1 MDLIYNDPMRRR
13 SFIFSMPLA
22 ALLAQDTEFPLLTP
36 DDLKKLIDSKTKFFF
51 LDVREPKELEEF
63 GTVDGFL
70 NIPLSQLEKRVT
82 EIPKDVRI
90 VSACQRGVRAKK
102 AAETL
107 ARNGYKQISLCAMMQ
122 YKEKGYPLI
131 YPKAEK

>member
-1 MDLIYNDPMRRR
+1 
-13 SFIFSMPLA
+13 MPFA
-22 ALLAQDTEFPLLTP
+22 ALFAQGSEFPLLTP
-36 DDLKKLIDSKTKFFF
+36 DELKKLIDEKTKFFF

-63 GTVDGFL
+63 GTVGGYV
-70 NIPLSQLEKRVT
+70 NIPLSQLEKRVG

-102 AAETL
+102 AAEIL
-107 ARNGYKQISLCAMMQ
+107 AKNGFKQISLCAMTQ
-122 YKEKGYPLI
+122 YREKGYPLI

>member
-1 MDLIYNDPMRRR
+1 MQRR
-13 SFIFSMPLA
+13 SFILSIPFA
-22 ALLAQDTEFPLLTP
+22 ALLAQDAEFPLLTP
-36 DDLKKLIDSKTKFFF
+36 DELKKLIDAKTKFVF

-63 GTVDGFL
+63 GTVDGYV
-70 NIPLSQLEKRVT
+70 NIPLSQLEKRVN
-82 EIPKDVRI
+82 EIPKDARI

-102 AAETL
+102 AAEIL
-107 ARNGYKQISLCAMMQ
+107 SKNGYKQISLCAMTQ

>member
-1 MDLIYNDPMRRR
+1 MRRR
-13 SFIFSMPLA
+13 SFILSIPFA
-22 ALLAQDTEFPLLTP
+22 ALFAQSGEFPLLTA
-36 DDLKKLIDSKTKFFF
+36 DELKKLIDSKTKFYF

-63 GTVDGFL
+63 GTVEGYV
-70 NIPLSQLEKRVT
+70 NIPLSQLEKRVN

-102 AAETL
+102 AAEIL
-107 ARNGYKQISLCAMMQ
+107 ARNGYQQISLCAMTQ
-122 YKEKGYPLI
+122 YKEKGFPLI